1 MTFHKIDMQAWER
14 KKRYEHYTEAVPCT
28 YSMTVALDVTKLLC
42 GVREKGL
49 PFFPVVLYGLARE
62 VNRHAEFRMA
72 QDEMGN
78 VGYYSHCDPCYTVF
92 HKETESFTEV
102 WTAYDA
108 SPAVFLARYRED
120 MARYRNAPEL
130 SKPPA
135 GKNLFNVSC
144 IPWSSFTGFN
154 LNLQNGYDYFLPIF
168 TIGKYF
174 SDGGKMRLPLIII
187 ITMC

>member
-14 KKRYEHYTEAVPCT
+14 KKRYEHYAEAVPCT
-28 YSMTVALDVTKLLC
+28 YSMTVALDVTKL
-42 GVREKGL
+42 
-49 PFFPVVLYGLARE
+49 
-62 VNRHAEFRMA
+62 M
-72 QDEMGN
+72 
-78 VGYYSHCDPCYTVF
+78 CYTVF

-174 SDGGKMRLPLIII
+174 SDGGKMRLPLAVQVHHAVCDGYHLSRFINGLQTWMEAFPQELEQEIEQQPGKPPR
-187 ITMC
+187 

>member
-1 MTFHKIDMQAWER
+1 MRNFGWPRMKWE
-14 KKRYEHYTEAVPCT
+14 
-28 YSMTVALDVTKLLC
+28 M
-42 GVREKGL
+42 
-49 PFFPVVLYGLARE
+49 
-62 VNRHAEFRMA
+62 
-72 QDEMGN
+72 
-78 VGYYSHCDPCYTVF
+78 GYYSHCDPCYTVF

-144 IPWSSFTGFN
+144 IPWSSFYR
-154 LNLQNGYDYFLPIF
+154 LQSEFAERI
-168 TIGKYF
+168 
-174 SDGGKMRLPLIII
+174 
-187 ITMC
+187 